1 MEATIKGRVD
11 DFGFLPAF
19 FAVLDSAAG
28 AMTFDAKLAGTVGD
42 AHMAGEAEVKD
53 VTLRFPGAGITV
65 QSINLTAKG
74 DETGDIVVNG
84 TARSGGGELE
94 IEGHTPARPT
104 SDRPGLITVRG
115 KDFLAANSD
124 EVRTLITPDLTV
136 TLAGDTIAIRGQVD
150 VPHARIQLVD
160 MPESAVKP
168 SYDVKVIGA
177 DGGDRERP
185 VVANVRVVLGEDVTF
200 EGFHFKAD
208 LAGAITLLDMPDWP
222 TRATGTVV
230 IERGS
235 YTSYGQDLTVTN
247 GEVRFNGA
255 IDNPGLSI
263 RAERVVNDSVTVGI
277 AMAGSLKEPDVRLYS
292 SLAMSQ
298 TQTLSYI
305 VTGGPVGGSG
315 ASGNLVNKA
324 LSALGISGSTQVINA
339 LGQDIGLSSARIE
352 TEGDLQNAALVVGKF
367 LSPKVYVSY
376 GVGLFDPVSTLRLR
390 YILSSKL
397 TLLAEAGGRE
407 TSADAVVRVKS
418 KP

>member
-1 MEATIKGRVD
+1 
-11 DFGFLPAF
+11 
-19 FAVLDSAAG
+19 
-28 AMTFDAKLAGTVGD
+28 MTFDAKLAGTVGD
-42 AHMAGEAEVKD
+42 AHMSGEAEVKD

-74 DETGDIVVNG
+74 DDTGDIVVQG
-84 TARSGGGELE
+84 TARSGGGDLE

-104 SDRPGLITVRG
+104 GDRPGLITVRG
-115 KDFLAANSD
+115 RDFLAANSD
-124 EVRTLITPDLTV
+124 EVRALITPDLMV
-136 TLAGDTIAIRGQVD
+136 TLSGDTIAIRGQVD
-150 VPHARIQLVD
+150 VPHAKIQLVS
-160 MPESAVKP
+160 MPETAVKP
-168 SYDVKVIGA
+168 SYDVKVVDA

-185 VVANVRVVLGEDVTF
+185 ILANVRVVLGEDVTF
-200 EGFHFKAD
+200 EGFHFNAE
-208 LAGAITLLDMPDWP
+208 LAGALTLLDIPDWP
-222 TRATGTVV
+222 TRASGTVV
-230 IERGS
+230 IEQGS
-235 YTSYGQDLTVTN
+235 YRSYGQDLTVTN

-255 IDNPGLSI
+255 LDNPGLSI

-277 AMAGSLKEPDVRLYS
+277 AMGGTLKEPDVRLYS

-324 LSALGISGSTQVINA
+324 LSALGIGGSTQVINA
-339 LGQDIGLSSARIE
+339 LGRDIGLSSARIE
-352 TEGDLQNAALVVGKF
+352 TEGDLQDASLVVGKF
-367 LSPKVYVSY
+367 LSPRVYISY

-397 TLLAEAGGRE
+397 TLLAEAGRE
-407 TSADAVVRVKS
+407 TSADAVVRVKR